1 MNERSL
7 VTQRIECTWAVGER
21 YDLHARGVERS
32 NIPGAPATSWP
43 ALARWRNLTPHL
55 AGTEGEP
62 LSLRWR
68 AEALAAGD
76 ALIIAEVDSERLE
89 VREVEEEQPLWTGT
103 DSREQWGPF
112 GSRKRGATATIRRPT
127 ECRVPTVLRL
137 EFRIKIIDPNE
148 TPRPDFLEP
157 EIRRV

>member
-1 MNERSL
+1 MSERSL
-7 VTQRIECTWAVGER
+7 VVQRIQYTWAVGER

-62 LSLRWR
+62 LSLCWR

-103 DSREQWGPF
+103 DSFEQWGPF
-112 GSRKRGATATIRRPT
+112 GSRKRGATATTRRPV
-127 ECRVPTVLRL
+127 EIKVPIVLRL
-137 EFRIKIIDPNE
+137 EFRIRVIDPAE
-148 TPRPDFLEP
+148 FRRADFLEP
-157 EIRRV
+157 EIRRL